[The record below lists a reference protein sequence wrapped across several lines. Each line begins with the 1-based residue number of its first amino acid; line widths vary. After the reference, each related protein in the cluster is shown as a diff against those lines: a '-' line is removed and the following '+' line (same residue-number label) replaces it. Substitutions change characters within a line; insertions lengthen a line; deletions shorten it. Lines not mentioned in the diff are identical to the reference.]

1 MKKILYAI
9 LAIALLSAPLAAKE
23 RYAILNLE
31 GSVNPIM
38 AKYLADSIE
47 KAGKD
52 GVSFIVLTI
61 DTPGGM
67 VDSMREIIK
76 AIMSSEAPVVAF
88 TSPRGAQ
95 AASAGGYIMLSA
107 HVAAMAPGTE
117 IGAMHPVGPTL
128 DFMQRDEQ
136 GGPAGVM
143 EKKVL
148 NDMVAYA
155 RSLAQKRGRNTDWA
169 ERAVR
174 SAVSS
179 TYLEAQR
186 DHVIDL
192 VAEDM
197 PDLLKK
203 LDGRRIGMNGKEV
216 VLRTSG
222 VVAAEYPMDWKQK
235 FLNFFADP
243 QMVLLLLVI
252 AVAGIGIEIKS
263 PGLIAPGAIGVA
275 ALFMFLMAIRVLTI
289 NVAGIALIV
298 LAVVLFILELKF
310 TSYGLLTAGGIA
322 SFVFGSMILF
332 DSPLPGGSIP
342 MSTIIASVIVLLG
355 FMFIVVR
362 AVLKVHRSQVTTG
375 REGIIGEVG
384 LAMEIFDGQGRGTI
398 RVHGEIWK
406 AQSGEDIR
414 TGEEVVV
421 EKVEGMVLKVRKK
434 TH

>member
-1 MKKILYAI
+1 
-9 LAIALLSAPLAAKE
+9 
-23 RYAILNLE
+23 
-31 GSVNPIM
+31 M
-38 AKYLADSIE
+38 A
-47 KAGKD
+47 
-52 GVSFIVLTI
+52 
-61 DTPGGM
+61 
-67 VDSMREIIK
+67 
-76 AIMSSEAPVVAF
+76 SEAPVVAF

-95 AASAGGYIMLSA
+95 AASAGGYIMLAA

-128 DFMQRDEQ
+128 DFMPRDEE

-169 ERAVR
+169 ERAVK

-179 TYLEAQR
+179 TYLEALR
-186 DHVIDL
+186 ANVIDL
-192 VAEDM
+192 VAEDV

-203 LDGRRIGMNGKEV
+203 LDGRRIAMNGKQV
-216 VLRTSG
+216 LLRTVG
-222 VVAAEYPMDWKQK
+222 IAPVEYPMDWKQRL
-235 FLNFFADP
+235 LNFFADP

-252 AVAGIGIEIKS
+252 AVVGIGVEIKS
-263 PGLIAPGAIGVA
+263 PGLIAPGVIGVFS
-275 ALFMFLMAIRVLTI
+275 LFVFLLAIRILPV
-289 NVAGIALIV
+289 NVAGIALII

-310 TSYGLLTAGGIA
+310 TSYGLLTIGGIA

-332 DSPLPGGSIP
+332 DSPLPGGSVP
-342 MSTIIASVIVLLG
+342 LSTIIASVIALLG

-362 AVLKVHRSQVTTG
+362 AVIKVHRSQVTTG
-375 REGIIGEVG
+375 REGIVGEG
-384 LAMEIFDGQGRGTI
+384 GQAMEIFDGQGRGTV

-406 AQSGEDIR
+406 AHAGEDIR
-414 TGEEVVV
+414 AGDEIVV
-421 EKVEGMVLKVRKK
+421 EGMEGMVLTVSKK